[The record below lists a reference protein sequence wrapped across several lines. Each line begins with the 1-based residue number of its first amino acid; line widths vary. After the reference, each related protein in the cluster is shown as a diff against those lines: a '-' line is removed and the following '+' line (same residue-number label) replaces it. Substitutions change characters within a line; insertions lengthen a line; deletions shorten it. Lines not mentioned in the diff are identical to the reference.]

1 MLCHCPAGRSRPG
14 GAARGAP
21 GGLSP
26 GGPGGGGL
34 RFRGALR
41 LAGPAPV
48 LRPRRRELG
57 RHVRCSDRGS
67 RSRADVEG
75 GWPGCRSRTYARWS
89 QIMWAAGACLPAP
102 RQLEHTRPPRD
113 QKGSWG
119 VRPSPSCG
127 ATAPGSPQRPD
138 LGWSRLP
145 ESGSRSRDGP
155 GGGGGEKAPKMAP
168 APPRRRPA
176 GEGRRGRAAAP
187 PPRLALLPGAGR
199 CRAAPWGGL
208 PAGGGGGGRAPA
220 GGDGAGEPHALACS
234 PQLRAGREFAKV
246 GVLGLAGASRFR
258 AAGGRVRWRPKYGW
272 AGKWPPGLRAMG
284 RLGGL
289 AFRVGV

>member
-75 GWPGCRSRTYARWS
+75 GWPGCSSRTYARWS

-102 RQLEHTRPPRD
+102 RQLQRTRPPRD

-220 GGDGAGEPHALACS
+220 GGDGAGEPHRPCLLS
-234 PQLRAGREFAKV
+234 PAPGRE
-246 GVLGLAGASRFR
+246 SSPR
-258 AAGGRVRWRPKYGW
+258 
-272 AGKWPPGLRAMG
+272 
-284 RLGGL
+284 
-289 AFRVGV
+289 